1 MLLEPLYYTASNVL
15 PDLPPVFSLSLCQH
29 IYTLHKRKE
38 DPTAG
43 QLQSL
48 AKTYMRMRPKK
59 VKVVTGLLKEETEWI
74 PLGSRKLEKEE
85 ANDRKQGSL
94 GKRDTRLP

>member
-1 MLLEPLYYTASNVL
+1 MYYTASNVL

-48 AKTYMRMRPKK
+48 ANTELQVVLAMARNLSILNQSKIDPK
-59 VKVVTGLLKEETEWI
+59 G
-74 PLGSRKLEKEE
+74 
-85 ANDRKQGSL
+85 
-94 GKRDTRLP
+94 GKSA